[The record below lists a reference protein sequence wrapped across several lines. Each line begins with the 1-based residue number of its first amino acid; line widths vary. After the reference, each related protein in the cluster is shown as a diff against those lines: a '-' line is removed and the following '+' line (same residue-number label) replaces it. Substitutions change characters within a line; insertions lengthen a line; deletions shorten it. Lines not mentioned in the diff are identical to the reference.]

1 MAGKGHPLQ
10 TYISDFHFR
19 LPFYDQ
25 WAPPAIA
32 IVRMHEHV
40 SGYGERLSRGRN
52 KQKKSAPADPES
64 RSSDSSNQ
72 EVMVPSRAEG
82 MEFPS
87 LL

>member
-1 MAGKGHPLQ
+1 MEKGRAEGGK
-10 TYISDFHFR
+10 R
-19 LPFYDQ
+19 LFLKQ
-25 WAPPAIA
+25 
-32 IVRMHEHV
+32 
-40 SGYGERLSRGRN
+40 

-72 EVMVPSRAEG
+72 EVTVPSRAEG